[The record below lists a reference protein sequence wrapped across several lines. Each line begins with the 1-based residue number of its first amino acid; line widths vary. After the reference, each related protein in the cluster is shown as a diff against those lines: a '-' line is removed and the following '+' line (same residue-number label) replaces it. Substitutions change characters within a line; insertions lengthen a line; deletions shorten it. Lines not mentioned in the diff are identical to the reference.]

1 MSETSFVLTA
11 SGARRIEAELRELQT
26 KRRQEV
32 AEHIRHAKDLGDVAE
47 NPEYED
53 AKTEQA
59 FVEGRIADLKSI
71 LAAAQVIEQEDVS
84 TDEIGVGSV
93 VVVREVESSEDWEFT
108 MVGSFEADPDVDRIS
123 NESPIGEAL
132 MERKVGD
139 RVEIRVPAGTV
150 TYEVISIRRESE

>member
-1 MSETSFVLTA
+1 M
-11 SGARRIEAELRELQT
+11 EAELRELQT
-26 KRRQEV
+26 VRRQEV

-71 LAAAQVIEQEDVS
+71 LSAAHVVETEDVS
-84 TDEIGVGSV
+84 TEEIGVGAVS
-93 VVVREVESSEDWEFT
+93 VVREIETGEDWEFT
-108 MVGSFEADPDVDRIS
+108 MVGSFEADPDADCIS

-132 MERKVGD
+132 VGHKVGD
-139 RVEIRVPAGTV
+139 RVNIRVPAGTV
-150 TYEVISIRRESE
+150 SYEVISIRRQDE